1 MTEKERE
8 FKITKIQKYND
19 EINNQKTSWDTFKS
33 CVGAFLIV
41 GGIYRYLSDPHEIY
55 MNYLATFITVVG
67 SCDLVSGIKGIIS
80 KLTKKAGLERELERL
95 QDELAIDE
103 LNNEERG
110 HSR

>member
-19 EINNQKTSWDTFKS
+19 EINNQKTSWDTFKN

-41 GGIYRYLSDPHEIY
+41 CGIVDYLSNSLNDPMILFAASETIIGS
-55 MNYLATFITVVG
+55 LCIT
-67 SCDLVSGIKGIIS
+67 SGIKGIIS
-80 KLTKKAGLERELERL
+80 KLTKKAGLEREVERL